1 MKMMIVLTGDEIKE
15 RIAYPLICETRYGS
29 RWDTQRRKRRWTQ
42 QFSEKER
49 DKASKLFKL
58 AHKWYLVSGVPE
70 EVTMSIDTL
79 ALWQKLEG
87 FCASL

>member
-1 MKMMIVLTGDEIKE
+1 MKMMIVLTRDEIKE
-15 RIAYPLICETRYGS
+15 RIAYAFICETRFGS
-29 RWDTQRRKRRWTQ
+29 RWNTMRRKRKWAQ

-58 AHKWYLVSGVPE
+58 AHQWYLVTGVPE